1 MSKISLLTKKD
12 NRWFERGIEF
22 VIKAVA
28 SLSILL
34 IFLIFLFVFRESLT
48 LFVPKSNSEIATI
61 KYNAPKVYNPESGI
75 LNEKEVSKKPSPLQ
89 ESVWD
94 TFFKSVWQPVGEHP
108 KFGVLPLLVGTL
120 KVTLIALVIGAPLG
134 ILAAICTSFFI
145 SARLRNIIKPAIELL
160 ASMPSVVIGFF
171 CLIIIASLTKSV
183 FGLDLRLNALVG
195 GIGLAIAIIPIIFTI
210 TDDALQTVPKSLRE
224 ASLALGATEWQT
236 AFKVMLPA
244 AAPGVFS
251 AVLLGFGR
259 AFGETMIA
267 LMATGNAALI
277 SLNPAGSIRTLAATI
292 GAEMGE
298 VIWGSDHYGILFLL
312 GSILF
317 LISFGINIVL
327 EFYVKTRLLQKIQ
340 GKIG

>member
-1 MSKISLLTKKD
+1 MNKTSLLIKKE
-12 NRWFERGIEF
+12 NRWFETIIEF
-22 VIKAVA
+22 VIKSVA
-28 SLSILL
+28 SLSIIL
-34 IFLIFLFVFRESLT
+34 IFLIFLFVFRESFS
-48 LFVPKSNSEIATI
+48 LFQSKNSTVST
-61 KYNAPKVYNPESGI
+61 KVYSAPKVYNPESGTMKV
-75 LNEKEVSKKPSPLQ
+75 KESSKKESSSAPK
-89 ESVWD
+89 SVWD
-94 TFFKSVWQPVGEHP
+94 TFFTSVWQPVGDNP
-108 KFGVLPLLVGTL
+108 KFGVLPLLIGTL
-120 KVTLIALVIGAPLG
+120 KVTLIALLIGAPLG

-145 SARLRNIIKPAIELL
+145 SARWRNIIKPAIELL

-171 CLIIIASLTKSV
+171 CLIIIASLTKDLL
-183 FGLDLRLNALVG
+183 GLDLRLNALVG

-224 ASLALGATEWQT
+224 ASLALGASEWQT

-244 AAPGVFS
+244 ATPGVFS

-277 SLNPAGSIRTLAATI
+277 SMNPAGSVRTLAATI

-327 EFYVKTRLLQKIQ
+327 EFFIKTRLLQKIQ
-340 GKIG
+340 GKV

>member
-1 MSKISLLTKKD
+1 MNKTSLLIKKE
-12 NRWFERGIEF
+12 NRWFESAIEF
-22 VIKAVA
+22 VIRSVA
-28 SLSILL
+28 SLSIIL

-48 LFVPKSNSEIATI
+48 LFIPKDPTTSTKVYS
-61 KYNAPKVYNPESGI
+61 APTVYNPESGS
-75 LNEKEVSKKPSPLQ
+75 LKHKESSKKTAVEPK
-89 ESVWD
+89 SVWD
-94 TFFKSVWQPVGEHP
+94 SFFGSVWQPVGESP
-108 KFGVLPLLVGTL
+108 KFGIQPLLIGTL
-120 KVTLIALVIGAPLG
+120 KVTLIALIIGAPLG

-145 SARLRNIIKPAIELL
+145 SDRWRTIIKPAIELL

-171 CLIIIASLTKSV
+171 CLVIIASLTKDM
-183 FGLDLRLNALVG
+183 FGLELRLNALVG

-244 AAPGVFS
+244 ATPGVFS

-277 SLNPAGSIRTLAATI
+277 SVNPAGSVRTLAATI

-298 VIWGSDHYGILFLL
+298 VIWGSEHYGILFLL

-327 EFYVKTRLLQKIQ
+327 EFYIKTRLLQKIQ
-340 GKIG
+340 GKVG

>member
-1 MSKISLLTKKD
+1 MNKTSLLIKKE
-12 NRWFERGIEF
+12 NRWFETIIEF
-22 VIKAVA
+22 VIKSVA
-28 SLSILL
+28 SLSIIL
-34 IFLIFLFVFRESLT
+34 IFLIFLFVFRESFS
-48 LFVPKSNSEIATI
+48 LFQSKNTTVSAQVYS
-61 KYNAPKVYNPESGI
+61 APKVYNPESGT
-75 LNEKEVSKKPSPLQ
+75 LKVKEASKK
-89 ESVWD
+89 ESSKTPKTVWD
-94 TFFKSVWQPVGEHP
+94 TFFDAVWQPVGDNP
-108 KFGVLPLLVGTL
+108 KYGILPLLIGTL
-120 KVTLIALVIGAPLG
+120 KVTLIALLIGAPLG

-145 SARLRNIIKPAIELL
+145 SAKWRNIIKPAIELL

-171 CLIIIASLTKSV
+171 CLIIIASLTKDL

-244 AAPGVFS
+244 ATPGVFS

-277 SLNPAGSIRTLAATI
+277 SMNPAGSVRTLAATI

-327 EFYVKTRLLQKIQ
+327 EFYIKTRLLQRIQ
-340 GKIG
+340 GKVG